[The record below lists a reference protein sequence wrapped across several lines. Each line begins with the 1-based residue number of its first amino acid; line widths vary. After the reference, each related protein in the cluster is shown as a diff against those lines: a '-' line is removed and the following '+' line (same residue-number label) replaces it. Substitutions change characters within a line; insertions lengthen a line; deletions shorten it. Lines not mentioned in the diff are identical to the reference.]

1 MNAVLPASP
10 DVERVRNC
18 FASILRKNDDLATRL
33 SYRGP
38 RLNQPLG
45 AYGSNPMQKTQ
56 AVSSLGQHRLM
67 LPAWVKAALFAND
80 RLKVYLTVLQSAS
93 SHASHP
99 NRDVPDL
106 GKEIAAAGLNTAW
119 LHVLAAVARRVDD
132 DIYILDLPRLIKC
145 IEDDLETM
153 ARSVLETTP
162 PTEEPHRR
170 VQQRLDW
177 LGALAPDRLSDEG
190 FGGERHAD
198 HREKRERQH
207 LDRRMAVDELADGLG
222 RDQHHA
228 DRCDD
233 GRHRHAD
240 LVHHVDRGDAR
251 VEREHDVDDGNL
263 ADDGSRT
270 WPSSP
275 WP

>member
-1 MNAVLPASP
+1 M
-10 DVERVRNC
+10 
-18 FASILRKNDDLATRL
+18 
-33 SYRGP
+33 
-38 RLNQPLG
+38 
-45 AYGSNPMQKTQ
+45 
-56 AVSSLGQHRLM
+56 
-67 LPAWVKAALFAND
+67 
-80 RLKVYLTVLQSAS
+80 
-93 SHASHP
+93 P
-99 NRDVPDL
+99 NL
-106 GKEIAAAGLNTAW
+106 GKEIAAAGLNKAW
-119 LHVLAAVARRVDD
+119 LHGLAAVAGRVDD

-153 ARSVLETTP
+153 ARPVLETTP

-233 GRHRHAD
+233 GRHHHAD
-240 LVHHVDRGDAR
+240 LVHHADRGDDR

-263 ADDGSRT
+263 AVDAPEHGLLRRGRDHRRLAGPVLVTRLGLDEDFVRRLVQEKYSAEQQHDVSPADAVSHHGEEIGRQAYD
-270 WPSSP
+270 PSER
-275 WP
+275 